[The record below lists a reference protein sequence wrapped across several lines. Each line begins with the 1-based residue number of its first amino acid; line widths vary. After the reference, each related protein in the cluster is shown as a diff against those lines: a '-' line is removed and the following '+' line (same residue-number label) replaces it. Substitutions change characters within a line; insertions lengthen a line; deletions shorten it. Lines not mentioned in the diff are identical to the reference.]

1 MKKLIL
7 YIFVV
12 IESFPFCGHADE
24 TFSSARQ
31 YALGGAYSAV
41 ARGAEALFLNPANL
55 GFTQEK
61 KFSINFIGLGAE
73 LSNNTLSHLMYQKF
87 VGTYLDADEIDEI
100 LDEIPASGLNI
111 NSNAKIQGLSIGIGS
126 FAFGIR
132 GFSNY
137 SSYFSREI
145 FELVLMGNELNRV
158 YKFDPIK
165 GDGITAA
172 EIGAAF
178 GQSFKFDQTAIN
190 GMAFGLM
197 VRYLHGFSYARVTE
211 SEFYTRTTAAA
222 IEGLGHLSMKYA
234 EGGNGFSAT
243 SAISFE
249 LVNDWT
255 VSFVLHNPLSEMV
268 WDDQAKVVTYD
279 FQIDKNNIEAFLE
292 NGGSIDSLFVTADS
306 SRSLTSFS
314 TRMPSI
320 MNFGLSMPFGKD
332 FILNFE
338 IENGFERS
346 SLSSNSLRF
355 LAGAELAVAPFF
367 YARTGVS
374 FGGNF
379 GSQFSG
385 GLGIKINNF
394 CWDLAARTFHGIT
407 SETSKGFGVAT
418 SLAIRY

>member
-1 MKKLIL
+1 MKKLIVN
-7 YIFVV
+7 IFLA
-12 IESFPFCGHADE
+12 IEFFPFCVHAEE

-31 YALGGAYSAV
+31 YAMSGAYSAM

-55 GFTQEK
+55 GFPQKK
-61 KFSINFIGLGAE
+61 KFSINIIGLGAE
-73 LSNNTLSHLMYQKF
+73 LSNNTLSHLMYQKY

-100 LDEIPASGLNI
+100 LDEIPSSGLNI
-111 NSNAKIQGLSIGIGS
+111 NSNAKIQGFSIGIGS

-158 YKFDPIK
+158 YKFNPIK

-172 EIGAAF
+172 AVGAAF
-178 GQSFKFDQTAIN
+178 GKSFKFEQTAIN
-190 GMAFGLM
+190 AMAFGLM
-197 VRYLHGFSYARVTE
+197 VRYLHGFSYARVTA
-211 SEFYTRTTAAA
+211 SEFYTQTTAAA
-222 IEGLGHLSMKYA
+222 IEGLGHLSMNYA
-234 EGGNGFSAT
+234 EGGNGFSVT
-243 SAISFE
+243 SALSFE

-255 VSFVLHNPLSEMV
+255 VSFVLHNSLSEMIWNV
-268 WDDQAKVVTYD
+268 QAKALNYD

-306 SRSLTSFS
+306 SRMLNSFS
-314 TRMPSI
+314 TRLPSI
-320 MNFGLSMPFGKD
+320 LNFGLSMPFGNN
-332 FILNFE
+332 FNLNFE

-346 SLSSNSLRF
+346 SLSSNSLRI

-367 YARTGVS
+367 YVRSGVS
-374 FGGNF
+374 VGGNF
-379 GSQFSG
+379 GNQFSG
-385 GLGIKINNF
+385 GFGIKINNF